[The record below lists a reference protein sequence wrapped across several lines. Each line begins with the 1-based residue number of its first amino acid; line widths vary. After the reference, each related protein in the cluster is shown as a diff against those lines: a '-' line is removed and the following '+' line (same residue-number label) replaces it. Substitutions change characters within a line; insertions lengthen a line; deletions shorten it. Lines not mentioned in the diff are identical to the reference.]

1 MSSFKNFQSSSLV
14 PQFLRLDIKRQTW
27 EEEKQK
33 YRIPVPLPTKKAY
46 NPPTMPKVKSF
57 SQVQRSSKTS

>member
-1 MSSFKNFQSSSLV
+1 MSIFKNFQSPSPAPPFLNYKGRTGKRKEKEKCRMLV
-14 PQFLRLDIKRQTW
+14 P
-27 EEEKQK
+27 
-33 YRIPVPLPTKKAY
+33 PPKKAY